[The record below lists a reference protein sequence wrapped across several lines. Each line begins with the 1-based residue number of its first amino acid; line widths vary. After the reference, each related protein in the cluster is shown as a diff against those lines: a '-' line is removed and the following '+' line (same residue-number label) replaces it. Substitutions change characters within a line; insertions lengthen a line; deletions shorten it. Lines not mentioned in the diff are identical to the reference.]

1 MVMLIITAILSY
13 ISVLLLNTLLPM
25 VLRGAGK
32 LLTTQQVFAILFIYV
47 LFAAVSFLIYFRF
60 GYLGYP
66 GGIIVDILVTIVTA
80 IFTCGFIYVIVSLR
94 SGSWEL
100 VQYKGKAGLVD
111 GFING
116 VSGKAASLV
125 GEQIFFV
132 FLSLLLAAVIYT
144 AINFSIKYYKKRDL

>member
-1 MVMLIITAILSY
+1 M
-13 ISVLLLNTLLPM
+13 
-25 VLRGAGK
+25 
-32 LLTTQQVFAILFIYV
+32 
-47 LFAAVSFLIYFRF
+47 
-60 GYLGYP
+60 
-66 GGIIVDILVTIVTA
+66 
-80 IFTCGFIYVIVSLR
+80 
-94 SGSWEL
+94 